1 MIEPQPDFFVDD
13 DVARGRLIATNLASI
28 PFSVSRVFFVS
39 APGRPVT
46 RGGHVTTCHEVICV
60 LSGSVLIRRSVMSNN
75 TVEKSEHLLS
85 DPGDSLIVS
94 EGMFIEYDLQTSN
107 SEILVFASA
116 EFEPTQLADF
126 TP

>member
-1 MIEPQPDFFVDD
+1 
-13 DVARGRLIATNLASI
+13 
-28 PFSVSRVFFVS
+28 
-39 APGRPVT
+39 
-46 RGGHVTTCHEVICV
+46 
-60 LSGSVLIRRSVMSNN
+60 MSNN

>member
-1 MIEPQPDFFVDD
+1 
-13 DVARGRLIATNLASI
+13 
-28 PFSVSRVFFVS
+28 
-39 APGRPVT
+39 
-46 RGGHVTTCHEVICV
+46 
-60 LSGSVLIRRSVMSNN
+60 MSNN

-116 EFEPTQLADF
+116 EFQPTQLADF